1 VSFNARLDLK
11 LALAAS
17 ALLHALILLVIR
29 PFGPAAPAAAVARV
43 SSWATSTVEVGTTS
57 AGETPPEAARAPAKP
72 IAASAPLASP
82 PRVPTPP
89 IPEPPHVDGR
99 LTSPA
104 PSKAGSPSATAR
116 SALAS
121 SSARPSASSAL
132 AGARAAAA
140 SSSAPSTASTEPSG
154 ALGALGLPA
163 GVQHF
168 AKAFAWAL
176 PEGGHRDAAW
186 SELPLGAVGK
196 AIVQFRIDANG
207 HLETVDFDPDIET
220 PAPLRRMIEHAV
232 FLLRPRKFSLDAKV
246 QSEGVERV
254 SVEVSLSEAAPS
266 PDEDANPRDLATEG
280 HRAPENERAGY
291 ARFTLN
297 SGRHLE
303 AVLRRLAPK

>member
-1 VSFNARLDLK
+1 VSLNARLDLK

-17 ALLHALILLVIR
+17 ALLHVLILLVIR
-29 PFGPAAPAAAVARV
+29 PFGPAAPAAAVVSA
-43 SSWATSTVEVGTTS
+43 SSWATNTVEVGVTS
-57 AGETPPEAARAPAKP
+57 TGETPTETPRAPAKP
-72 IAASAPLASP
+72 IAPSAPLASP
-82 PRVPTPP
+82 PRVTTRAL
-89 IPEPPHVDGR
+89 PEPPHVDGR
-99 LTSPA
+99 LTATA
-104 PSKAGSPSATAR
+104 PSKAGSPSATTR
-116 SALAS
+116 SAVAS
-121 SSARPSASSAL
+121 SSARASASSAL
-132 AGARAAAA
+132 AAA
-140 SSSAPSTASTEPSG
+140 SPEPSG

-196 AIVQFRIDANG
+196 AIVQFRVDANG
-207 HLETVDFDPDIET
+207 HLESVDFDPNVDT

-254 SVEVSLSEAAPS
+254 SVEVSLSEEAPS